1 VSGPVP
7 ESTATPHAPDAT
19 PSGVPAKP
27 TAPRAATSLSAWIF
41 LLLVLGL
48 GLGLDLGSKYWA
60 FDHVAGQPV
69 VLVRQE
75 LLANPDFN
83 PIPPHP
89 GMKALPWGLLDFQLV
104 INRGA
109 VFGLGENQR
118 FFFIVFTMCALF
130 AGLFVFARFTRAN
143 ARLAHIAIGLILA
156 GGIGNLYD
164 RIIYSVVR
172 DFLHMLPDHRLPFS
186 WNWPNGSPHLF
197 PWVFNVADMMLLTGM
212 GLLMIHINRVERHRK
227 VVEATAAKT
236 VDATPVIQ
244 PSTDTAAH

>member
-1 VSGPVP
+1 V
-7 ESTATPHAPDAT
+7 
-19 PSGVPAKP
+19 P
-27 TAPRAATSLSAWIF
+27 TAPRAYTSAKAWCF
-41 LLLVLGL
+41 LFFVLGM
-48 GLGLDLGSKYWA
+48 GLAIDLGSKYWA
-60 FDHVAGQPV
+60 FANVAGQPV
-69 VLVRQE
+69 TLVRE
-75 LLANPDFN
+75 SLLADPDFN

-118 FFFIVFTMCALF
+118 FFFIVFTIVALG

-143 ARLAHIAIGLILA
+143 ALLAHVAIGLILA

-164 RIIYSVVR
+164 RIMYSVVR
-172 DFLHMLPDHRLPFS
+172 DFLHMLPDYPLPFS

-227 VVEATAAKT
+227 VVESASGTIKPTELPPPSVAASEVVAK
-236 VDATPVIQ
+236 
-244 PSTDTAAH
+244 